1 MNRTWAGLHKG
12 SNDCSKLV
20 LAFSTSGCNLH
31 PQRGLNKKL
40 PQNFRGNSPSQSAVS
55 TAAWI
60 LAIHLRKCLGKV
72 LSSPSVA
79 LVQDARGRLA
89 LFWKRDTLF
98 VEIQNKGVL

>member
-20 LAFSTSGCNLH
+20 LAFSTLH

-55 TAAWI
+55 TTAWI

-79 LVQDARGRLA
+79 LVQDATGRLVR
-89 LFWKRDTLF
+89 FWKRDTLF